1 MSDMLYIINPAG
13 RRGAGV
19 KAWKAFQESWSDAI
33 APEHVIVTEGP
44 GHAREI
50 ATSADGYDTFATIG
64 GDGTV
69 GEVISGIMDRGEPDL
84 RIAIIPAGTGN
95 DIGRHV
101 GIRSE
106 ADATDALRSD
116 CSRRFDIIRVDSQ
129 VNGQAARRYGFLT
142 GAVGFSSIPKIRP
155 WMKRLLGPAGAY
167 YLATVLQI
175 LVHQPTN
182 MTMRTE
188 GRERSGR
195 TWLILA
201 RNVEST
207 AGGSMRLAP
216 GARSDDG
223 EPKISVFPWGSRISM
238 PTRLMP
244 KIASGEHINEPDVDY
259 FSDRKIEIESD
270 PAAIVE
276 LDGDL
281 CGWTPATITVCP
293 SAVRIM
299 TPVAARKNGSGPIS
313 ESDR

>member
-106 ADATDALRSD
+106 ADATDALRFGND
-116 CSRRFDIIRVDSQ
+116 VLADSRLARAFRPIDLGNPPSRTPPTPSAISSERQPVEMTFTSRCEALPSFITAPSPNRLRIVSKAVPSALPRPFPFVPFRRATIASYYKSSTRNQKRTCQDGS
-129 VNGQAARRYGFLT
+129 GQIAAQASAAARMAQLAQCFVLDLADTLAREVKLAANLFQGI
-142 GAVGFSSIPKIRP
+142 AIP
-155 WMKRLLGPAGAY
+155 
-167 YLATVLQI
+167 VLQAKPEAQDTG
-175 LVHQPTN
+175 LT
-182 MTMRTE
+182 R
-188 GRERSGR
+188 RER
-195 TWLILA
+195 A
-201 RNVEST
+201 Q
-207 AGGSMRLAP
+207 
-216 GARSDDG
+216 
-223 EPKISVFPWGSRISM
+223 
-238 PTRLMP
+238 
-244 KIASGEHINEPDVDY
+244 
-259 FSDRKIEIESD
+259 
-270 PAAIVE
+270 
-276 LDGDL
+276 
-281 CGWTPATITVCP
+281 CP
-293 SAVRIM
+293 L
-299 TPVAARKNGSGPIS
+299 
-313 ESDR
+313 